1 MGRRKRRERQKDLWV
16 ATSELPKSAGHP
28 FYLRL
33 SELFDE
39 HEFDAFVE
47 GQCEQFYAPSL
58 GRPSLTPGIYF
69 RSLLIGYFEGID
81 SERGVAWRLGD
92 SLSLRRF
99 LAIELDEQAPDHSTI
114 SRTRRLIDLETHRA
128 VFTWALQLL
137 AREGLLSGGTI
148 GVDATTL
155 EANAAMR
162 SLVRCDS
169 GEGYEEYL
177 RRLALES
184 GIETPTREQLA
195 KIDKK
200 RKKKACNKDW
210 KHPYDPD
217 AKVTK
222 MKDGRTHLA
231 HKAEHAV
238 DLQTGAVVAVTLQAA
253 DEGDTT
259 TIEETL
265 VEAAEQ
271 LEAAAEEAAGAVD
284 ELSEVVADKG
294 YHSNRV
300 LTDFAELDVRSYVSE
315 PQRGRRKWGG
325 RTRQRDAVY
334 SNRRRIKG
342 KRGKRLLKL
351 RAEKVER
358 SFAHCYEKGGT
369 AIALE
374 RPRKCFKE
382 AVSGV

>member
-1 MGRRKRRERQKDLWV
+1 MGRRKRRERQKDHGSPPRV
-16 ATSELPKSAGHP
+16 AQERWDP

-195 KIDKK
+195 KIDKN
-200 RKKKACNKDW
+200 A
-210 KHPYDPD
+210 
-217 AKVTK
+217 
-222 MKDGRTHLA
+222 
-231 HKAEHAV
+231 
-238 DLQTGAVVAVTLQAA
+238 
-253 DEGDTT
+253 
-259 TIEETL
+259 
-265 VEAAEQ
+265 
-271 LEAAAEEAAGAVD
+271 
-284 ELSEVVADKG
+284 
-294 YHSNRV
+294 
-300 LTDFAELDVRSYVSE
+300 
-315 PQRGRRKWGG
+315 
-325 RTRQRDAVY
+325 RTRPATRIG
-334 SNRRRIKG
+334 SIPTIPTPRSRR
-342 KRGKRLLKL
+342 
-351 RAEKVER
+351 
-358 SFAHCYEKGGT
+358 
-369 AIALE
+369 
-374 RPRKCFKE
+374 
-382 AVSGV
+382 